1 MQGFV
6 CLLVIFQYQN
16 LRRFP
21 RLGFLALCSKDVIG
35 SLEHL
40 CHEYHLGPILRPF
53 FQKLVPASLSET
65 AKSVK
70 KRRLLSSLIKTVD
83 LEGKEASFL
92 VRLILQYFMKMYT
105 KDVGRAQKQKHL
117 IKVNL
122 QKPSRSQKW
131 QNPLIKKAGL
141 LLQRLERRYPV
152 CFDQAVGKFIQDV
165 PTKKRVVVQKLLN
178 NFSGSKHKLLPG
190 GSANLYLGLNHPN
203 DNIRMLAVETLACE
217 VSERNKKKSDLDVEF
232 ISENLQSR
240 LADESPI
247 VVAKVL
253 KYRKVLTTYL
263 SDDDITPIL
272 MNIVKKQPNNNHRK
286 WCQVRAKALEL
297 LFTKS
302 TRPGAGHTKLFIDVL
317 PLIVAVNNH
326 EINLA
331 KSVLQSSLASSHS
344 LLHGI
349 WEESKAGDTFVD
361 FSRTVLQLLGQ
372 NVEQMETSDK
382 ETMVE
387 SLLGAIDG
395 EDTTMKYLVC
405 QLLSCAFVSPFSLN
419 KKVEASYKIVVSF
432 SNWLKE
438 EKIFTEDKMETDEQK
453 ELELNLRALRKQ
465 KLPLSA
471 ILKCLG
477 SIIQGV
483 ECGEHLKERSWF
495 VPGSSVT
502 ESLLLQ
508 LFYLVTELAAS
519 CKGAMKQRSQK
530 LLMDFFKYQLGE
542 PEVLGKFMSSL
553 WCFDLLLLHED
564 VLLKS
569 VVQVRSLYISATLYT
584 ASKKHV
590 EHILKNSST
599 VFPCLLVA
607 LTSQLEP
614 VRLAAALCLQ
624 KLGEYCG
631 DADNTPY
638 GRLTQHLVNHTEEI
652 IVDSRQLP
660 IVLSKWF
667 APAVKEN
674 DSSTRLRPSTRS
686 AATTH
691 LSTEATTL
699 KILLELVVDT
709 STPAHI
715 QHGLL
720 RVLQCVNSQDCLGK
734 LLPLLDSMLEPYFN
748 DKDLILKHS
757 QYAIVEQILSKFT
770 SENAELFCK
779 EKSQA
784 LQLLKKMLLS
794 SIRVNCGMDSLHLM
808 ALKVLTKEF
817 FQALGSPIVQH
828 ELLDLV
834 LDLYVNSTSA
844 HDGKAMT
851 KVIKK
856 MCFDGKLLVKVLHQV
871 ETSAT
876 TKTVRDVKKQRTQT
890 SSPEVENVLDKQP
903 WKKVIVLLEIVQSRS
918 KLQAVETLI
927 PALFDLLK
935 RSLEVGNGPDKH
947 YLQQVILSC
956 LYTCV
961 QQVMSSEDGDNR
973 ETSVKLRE
981 EHFQVELIVQVIR
994 VSENPQTQNQALLL
1008 LNLIACRFSE
1018 HVLHNI
1024 IAIFTFMGASLVRQ
1038 DNSYS
1043 FQVISQ
1049 TIETIIPALLETS
1062 NQTGTTDETQKTV
1075 SMVTRVFVDA
1085 VLDVPQHRRLPV
1097 FSKLIH
1103 TLGPKQ
1109 YLWIPLG
1116 QVFDQHITK
1125 QPVQGPAEEKVQGTL
1140 PLWWN
1145 LLSH

>member
-1 MQGFV
+1 
-6 CLLVIFQYQN
+6 
-16 LRRFP
+16 
-21 RLGFLALCSKDVIG
+21 
-35 SLEHL
+35 
-40 CHEYHLGPILRPF
+40 
-53 FQKLVPASLSET
+53 
-65 AKSVK
+65 
-70 KRRLLSSLIKTVD
+70 
-83 LEGKEASFL
+83 
-92 VRLILQYFMKMYT
+92 MKMYT

-302 TRPGAGHTKLFIDVL
+302 TRPGAGHTKLFIEVL

-331 KSVLQSSLASSHS
+331 KSVLQSPLASSHS

-387 SLLGAIDG
+387 SLLGAVDG

-495 VPGSSVT
+495 VPGSSVI

-569 VVQVRSLYISATLYT
+569 VVQARPFTSLQHCILP
-584 ASKKHV
+584 V
-590 EHILKNSST
+590 ECYKTEVSMCVCFLNS
-599 VFPCLLVA
+599 
-607 LTSQLEP
+607 
-614 VRLAAALCLQ
+614 
-624 KLGEYCG
+624 
-631 DADNTPY
+631 
-638 GRLTQHLVNHTEEI
+638 
-652 IVDSRQLP
+652 QLP

-844 HDGKAMT
+844 HDGKAMA

-1049 TIETIIPALLETS
+1049 TIETIIPALLE
-1062 NQTGTTDETQKTV
+1062 V
-1075 SMVTRVFVDA
+1075 SD
-1085 VLDVPQHRRLPV
+1085 
-1097 FSKLIH
+1097 
-1103 TLGPKQ
+1103 
-1109 YLWIPLG
+1109 
-1116 QVFDQHITK
+1116 
-1125 QPVQGPAEEKVQGTL
+1125 
-1140 PLWWN
+1140 
-1145 LLSH
+1145 